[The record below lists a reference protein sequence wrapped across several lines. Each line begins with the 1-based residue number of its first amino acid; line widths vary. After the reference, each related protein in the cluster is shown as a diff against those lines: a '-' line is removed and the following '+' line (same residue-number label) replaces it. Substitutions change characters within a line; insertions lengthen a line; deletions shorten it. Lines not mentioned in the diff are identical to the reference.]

1 MYEKVTGHFKK
12 HRHVVWCYDSVLSS
26 FRCGFDVEVQLN
38 VHAPRR
44 LRCSPC
50 AHPVQA
56 FLESPDGKRWCRDAS
71 RGAVHALQLAMQLA
85 QARYRRLQRRLRK
98 ATWSEYNRMS
108 HVCDKGRRR
117 AKLLRK
123 RAELKRKAEGIDPE
137 MLDMRFEI
145 LNKRRDVGYVAGGVW
160 RQ

>member
-1 MYEKVTGHFKK
+1 M
-12 HRHVVWCYDSVLSS
+12 
-26 FRCGFDVEVQLN
+26 
-38 VHAPRR
+38 
-44 LRCSPC
+44 CSPC

-56 FLESPDGKRWCRDAS
+56 FLESPDGRRWCRDAS

-160 RQ
+160 RQELNDKFVDWQPNLNAWHGHEPCHGPHCWQISQMGPAGRCA

>member
-1 MYEKVTGHFKK
+1 
-12 HRHVVWCYDSVLSS
+12 
-26 FRCGFDVEVQLN
+26 
-38 VHAPRR
+38 
-44 LRCSPC
+44 
-50 AHPVQA
+50 
-56 FLESPDGKRWCRDAS
+56 
-71 RGAVHALQLAMQLA
+71 
-85 QARYRRLQRRLRK
+85 
-98 ATWSEYNRMS
+98 MS